1 MGKHK
6 LSPAKRKW
14 KIGFEVQGSRFK
26 RLQAGPDSQP
36 LNHQTLN
43 SAIYAVILAGGS
55 GQRFWPLSRD
65 RKPKQLLRLFD
76 NKTLL
81 EHTVERLA
89 GFIPRENILVL
100 TNRQQIDAVREV
112 LPDFPADNIVA
123 EPEKRDTAPAIA
135 LGIGWVAARDPDAVM
150 MVLPSDHLIN
160 DHAGFHRTLTAA
172 CDAARPGGALVTI
185 GIKPSW
191 ACPSYGYIER
201 GARLAGGEVPV
212 FEVRRFRE
220 KPDAELAEEF
230 LAQGNFT
237 WNAGMFFWS
246 VGAVRRDLA
255 SHCPE
260 LAQFVDEL
268 AKTSDFAATL
278 RTRFPLLT
286 KLSIDYALM
295 EKAPRVLNV
304 EATFDWDDVGNWTS
318 VGNHLRKDGAGN
330 QHNCAL
336 SHQEAGNNLVFAE
349 TGQHVA
355 LLGVSDL
362 IVIAT
367 KDALLVA
374 HRSEA
379 EKLKKLVDGLP
390 GELR

>member
-1 MGKHK
+1 MTSDRSH
-6 LSPAKRKW
+6 L
-14 KIGFEVQGSRFK
+14 
-26 RLQAGPDSQP
+26 
-36 LNHQTLN
+36 
-43 SAIYAVILAGGS
+43 YAVILAGGS

-76 NKTLL
+76 HKTLL
-81 EHTVERLA
+81 EHTVGRLD
-89 GFIPRENILVL
+89 GFIPRKNILLL
-100 TNRQQIDAVREV
+100 TNHLQIDAVREA
-112 LPDFPADNIVA
+112 LPDFPAENILA

-160 DHAGFHRTLTAA
+160 DRAGFHRTLAAA
-172 CDAARPGGALVTI
+172 CDAARAGGGALVTI

-191 ACPSYGYIER
+191 ACPGYGYIER
-201 GARLAGGEVPV
+201 GARVEAGDVPV
-212 FEVRRFRE
+212 HEVRRFRE

-230 LAQGNFT
+230 LARGNFV

-246 VGAVRRDLA
+246 VGAVRGELA
-255 SHCPE
+255 AHCPE
-260 LAQFVDEL
+260 LAGFVDEL
-268 AKTSDFAATL
+268 AATADFAATV
-278 RTRFPLLT
+278 TARFPSLS
-286 KLSIDYALM
+286 KVSIDYALM
-295 EKAPRVLNV
+295 EKASRVLNV
-304 EATFDWDDVGNWTS
+304 EAAFDWDDVGNWTS
-318 VGNHLRKDGAGN
+318 VGEHLAKDAAGN

-336 SHQEAGNNLVFAE
+336 SQHEAGNNIVFGE
-349 TGQHVA
+349 TGQHIA

-374 HRSEA
+374 HRGEA

-390 GELR
+390 EQLR